1 MRFRQYDN
9 LRSCAVVARH
19 LNMGDAARELNLS
32 KGAVSYQVRQL
43 EAELGFPVFSRAR
56 RNLVLT
62 EQGSDLMQLCGR
74 LFDGLERRVSDL
86 RQQDRQRITIGMATY
101 FASRWLSPRL
111 MHFITEHA
119 DIGLR
124 IQPLVDLM
132 DLRSNE
138 LDLAVRWGKGGWDE
152 PDYEIELIFACPA
165 MLTTSAEIGKRIEAE
180 GLEPAISSQTL
191 LHDRDGSTAWSD
203 WFAAAQIEWSGGSD
217 NLVIPDPNVRV
228 QAVIDGQGNAL
239 YDRLVDDEVAAG
251 RLYQY
256 RPVSLGDYGYYL
268 VYPRASEP
276 ASAIRIFRDWIMRE
290 AHTDRL
296 AGQKKE

>member
-1 MRFRQYDN
+1 MRLKQYDN
-9 LRSCAVVARH
+9 LRSCVVVARH
-19 LNMGDAARELNLS
+19 MNMGDAAGELNLS

-43 EAELGFPVFSRAR
+43 EAELGFPIFSRSR

-62 EQGSDLMQLCGR
+62 EQGADLMQLCGR
-74 LFDGLERRVSDL
+74 LFDGIERKVVEL

-124 IQPLVDLM
+124 LQPLVDLM
-132 DLRSNE
+132 DLRRNE
-138 LDLAVRWGKGGWDE
+138 LDLAVRWGKGGWHE
-152 PDYEIELIFACPA
+152 PDYEVELIFTCPA
-165 MLTTSAEIGKRIEAE
+165 MLTTSAEVGKRIEAE
-180 GLEPAISSQTL
+180 GLGKTISSQTL

-228 QAVIDGQGNAL
+228 QAVIDGQGIAL
-239 YDRLVDDEVAAG
+239 YDRLVDDEVASG

-256 RPVSLGDYGYYL
+256 RPVSLADYGYYL
-268 VYPRASEP
+268 VYPLAP
-276 ASAIRIFRDWIMRE
+276 GPGSAIEIFRDWIMRE
-290 AHTDRL
+290 A
-296 AGQKKE
+296 QP